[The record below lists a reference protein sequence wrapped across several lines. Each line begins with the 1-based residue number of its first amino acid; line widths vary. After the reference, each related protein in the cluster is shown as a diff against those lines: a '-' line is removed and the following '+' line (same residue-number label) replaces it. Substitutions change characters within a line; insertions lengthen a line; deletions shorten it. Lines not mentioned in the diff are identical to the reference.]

1 MILKPITQ
9 SIAWLLILLAGACTT
24 GKPIAR
30 TYKPASETLFRD
42 IARQDS
48 LMFDAFNR
56 HDLDGLMSF
65 FTEDLEFYHDKGG
78 LTGYEQT
85 RLGFERLFTQN
96 ATTGL
101 RRTLIPGSLE
111 VYPVKGYGAI
121 EESRHRFCHLEQ
133 EKQDCGTFKNTMIWR
148 KTDKGWKVSRVL
160 SYDH

>member
-1 MILKPITQ
+1 MAALLLLVCGCNTRKPAAT
-9 SIAWLLILLAGACTT
+9 S
-24 GKPIAR
+24 
-30 TYKPASETLFRD
+30 YKPVSESLYRD

-56 HDLDGLMSF
+56 YDLARLMSF

-78 LTGYEQT
+78 LAGYEQT
-85 RLGFERLFTQN
+85 RQGFARLFAQH

-101 RRTLIPGSLE
+101 KRELIPGSLQ

-121 EESRHRFCHLEQ
+121 AESRHRFCHLEQ
-133 EKQDCGTFKNTMIWR
+133 GKQDCGTFKNTMIWR
-148 KTDKGWKVSRVL
+148 RTDKGWKVSRVL